1 MEEVTGFLD
10 GTPIKDETY
19 ETLSRTTFYHL
30 FITNILP
37 SIVIAYNV
45 SEFKVVITVFFKI
58 LCIT

>member
-19 ETLSRTTFYHL
+19 ETVSRTAFHHL

-45 SEFKVVITVFFKI
+45 SVFKVVVTVFCKI